1 MRRVVRRRIFL
12 GSVAAVLVVGYATL
26 DVYDVV
32 PGVLTLA
39 NAPDPT
45 PAAATSFRR
54 VLPQGPTPAS
64 VPARAPKPHPARG

>member
-39 NAPDPT
+39 NAPDAQARNDFDAPSSST
-45 PAAATSFRR
+45 CARW
-54 VLPQGPTPAS
+54 S
-64 VPARAPKPHPARG
+64 V

>member
-1 MRRVVRRRIFL
+1 MRRVVA
-12 GSVAAVLVVGYATL
+12 VAGAVVLLVAGYATL

-45 PAAATSFRR
+45 PTT
-54 VLPQGPTPAS
+54 PTPTSSATTT
-64 VPARAPKPHPARG
+64 VAQPRDADAGMP